1 MKKLMIAVATTMMLA
16 GCAQQSFKV
25 KNDIA
30 ETPKQVTTHHFFVSG
45 IGQSKTIDAA
55 AVCGGA
61 DKVVRTEVQQTFVDG
76 LLGVVTFGI
85 YTPRDA
91 RVYCSN

>member
-1 MKKLMIAVATTMMLA
+1 MKKIMFAVVATMMLA
-16 GCAQQSFKV
+16 GCAQQSFTIK
-25 KNDIA
+25 KDIA

-76 LLGVVTFGI
+76 LLGFVTLGI

-91 RVYCSN
+91 RVDCAK